1 MHKQQKMKTW
11 VWCWIYCTARA
22 LAYNIQYF
30 DCSTPH
36 SIQSFDKSSL
46 CIAPAVDT
54 EEQEIGTWQVL
65 QQSHSG
71 ELAAVTCTVM
81 RSKMKGFCG
90 VWSHFKLRSAPSILR
105 PLEISRDACQQ
116 MINTKKYRTAKNP
129 DGYPLTLNRQVEF
142 SEQAR
147 GGLWY
152 ENGALWCQG
161 ENQVNYKGEHLSDVV
176 ELQSYTVLIQA
187 TRLLARGNQLE
198 DPDNQVK
205 LECTKWTGHCSTGT
219 RTYVWTPPAAGC
231 QLAKVKTIQASKI
244 GEQHLLSVANK
255 MMLTLTKPF
264 VSDECDV
271 TGYHTNFENI
281 IVTQV
286 STLPKTIRLDP
297 HDVDSDLDWASALS
311 YLEYH
316 MGNRVAGQ
324 FTGMQQII
332 CQTGINLES
341 QKPVRLQS
349 DQFVLVRGD
358 VYLLFKCPA
367 KQARIAQVNECYN
380 QVPLAGGGFV
390 EPGSRLRVEHSEPI
404 LCSKY
409 FPLIVQAGNTWL
421 ELPSLR
427 TRSAPEQYPHGQMTA
442 LDIEDFSPAV
452 LYSEAELTE
461 FKELLSF
468 PTYKQARQQEVLLG
482 ECRHKGHCGMSSR
495 EGGEVPV
502 FDLDQLKPQ
511 ILEDLDPRT
520 WWHEIQTFMS
530 TSGNYISLVALL
542 VFSVQLTYQL
552 KVILNKTPVGRLLGQ
567 LVMVNFWKKWDAD
580 RKGAKKEDGE
590 EMDNLVYCADTQR
603 VIRTTGDE
611 YPSCKG
617 VDPILAV

>member
-1 MHKQQKMKTW
+1 MKS
-11 VWCWIYCTARA
+11 WIWYLICCITTAW
-22 LAYNIQYF
+22 AYEIQYF

-36 SIQSFDKSSL
+36 SIQSFDKNSL
-46 CIAPAVDT
+46 CIAPTIRT
-54 EEQEIGTWQVL
+54 EKQEVGTWHVL
-65 QQSHSG
+65 QQSRSG
-71 ELAAVTCTVM
+71 ELEAVTCTVM
-81 RSKMKGFCG
+81 RSHLKGFCG

-105 PLEISRDACQQ
+105 PLEISRDSCHQ

-129 DGYPLTLNRQVEF
+129 EGYPLTLNRQVEF
-142 SEQAR
+142 SEQSR

-176 ELQSYTVLIQA
+176 ELHSYTVLIQT
-187 TRLLARGNQLE
+187 TRLLARGDQLE
-198 DPDNQVK
+198 DQDNQVK
-205 LECTKWTGHCSTGT
+205 LDCTKWTGHCSTGS

-231 QLAKVKTIQASKI
+231 QLAKVRTIQASKI
-244 GEQHLLSVANK
+244 GEQHILSIANK

-264 VSDECDV
+264 SSDECDV
-271 TGYHTNFENI
+271 TGYHTNFKNI

-316 MGNRVAGQ
+316 MGTRVAGQ
-324 FTGMQQII
+324 FTGIQQII

-349 DQFVLVRGD
+349 DDFVMLRGD
-358 VYLLFKCPA
+358 AYLLFKCPA
-367 KQARIAQVNECYN
+367 KQATIAQVNECYN

-409 FPLIVQAGNTWL
+409 FPLVVNTGNTWL

-442 LDIEDFSPAV
+442 PEIEDFSPAV

-495 EGGEVPV
+495 EGGEAPV
-502 FDLDQLKPQ
+502 FDLDQLRPQ
-511 ILEDLDPRT
+511 ILEDLDPRE
-520 WWHEIQTFMS
+520 WWHEIQDFMA
-530 TSGNYISLVALL
+530 TSGNYISLIALL

-552 KVILNKTPVGRLLGQ
+552 KSILNRTPFGRILGQ
-567 LVMVNFWKKWDAD
+567 LVMVNLWKRWDAD
-580 RKGAKKEDGE
+580 RQGAKEEDDE
-590 EMDNLVYCADTQR
+590 EMDTLVYSATAKRGAHTACDDYMSGKSA
-603 VIRTTGDE
+603 
-611 YPSCKG
+611 
-617 VDPILAV
+617 DPITAV